1 MESWSGS
8 PQRRGRHAEAIRLV
22 AKIRLNMDWRA
33 LGFGA
38 CKAKLTALAID
49 HFKVQPSSE

>member
-1 MESWSGS
+1 
-8 PQRRGRHAEAIRLV
+8 
-22 AKIRLNMDWRA
+22 MDWRA

-38 CKAKLTALAID
+38 RKAKLTALAID